1 MRPFRGCTMLLLQDI
16 AVTYHNVVPA
26 VQDIS
31 LEVSDKSVVALLGAN
46 GAGKTTT
53 LRAIS
58 GLLNFH
64 KASIIRGSILFD
76 GEHIDRLNATQIVQR
91 GIVQV
96 LEGRRLFADLTV
108 DENLRAGAISSH
120 APAAVRR
127 AYDRVMALFPV
138 LQERRKSVAGYL
150 SGGEQQMLAIGRGLM
165 ASPKLLLLD
174 EPSLGLAPFLVQQIR
189 KIISEIH
196 ASGTAVLLVEQNAQM
211 ALAVANY
218 GYVLETGKVVLAQ
231 PAAEL
236 LQEESVRKFY
246 LGLHGG
252 GERSNMG
259 TLRQRRPERRWSL

>member
-1 MRPFRGCTMLLLQDI
+1 MLLLQDI
-16 AVTYHNVVPA
+16 AVTYQNVIPA
-26 VQDIS
+26 VRGVS
-31 LEVSDKSVVALLGAN
+31 LEVPDKTVVALLGTN
-46 GAGKTTT
+46 GAGKTTI

-64 KASIIRGSILFD
+64 KASIIHGSVLFN
-76 GEHIDRLNATQIVQR
+76 GERIDRLNATQIVRR

-108 DENLRAGAISSH
+108 DENLRTGAINSRDS
-120 APAAVRR
+120 AAVQRT
-127 AYDRVMALFPV
+127 YDRVMDLFP
-138 LQERRKSVAGYL
+138 LLRERRNSVAGYL

-165 ASPKLLLLD
+165 TSPGLLLLD
-174 EPSLGLAPFLVQQIR
+174 EPSLGLAPFMVQQIR
-189 KIISEIH
+189 KIIAEIN

-211 ALAVANY
+211 ALSIAHD

-236 LQEESVRKFY
+236 MQHESVRKFY
-246 LGLHGG
+246 LGLHEE

-259 TLRQRRPERRWSL
+259 MLRQRRPERRWAL